1 MNVLRRYIFIKIMAL
16 LLASAA
22 FGQGM
27 GSGLITHSEGGDF
40 IIGSDAYVEGKSKG
54 TATDRSGFY
63 PIINI
68 PARAYV

>member
-22 FGQGM
+22 FRQGM
-27 GSGLITHSEGGDF
+27 GSSLITHSEGGDF
-40 IIGSDAYVEGKSKG
+40 DAYVEGKSKG
-54 TATDRSGFY
+54 TATDSSGFY